1 MVLNGDNLGPG
12 FVKQPGGCAAHVAEA
27 LYDYPGAFDG
37 NTGIARSFATHHIDT
52 PAGCFD
58 TAQAATQRD
67 RLAGYYAGGG
77 GAFVHGVGVHHPG
90 HGLRVGVYIGRGY
103 VFVGSDD
110 YADLAGVAA
119 CDALEFP
126 TGVVAGVD
134 AYARSESTRL
144 NSSH

>member
-1 MVLNGDNLGPG
+1 M
-12 FVKQPGGCAAHVAEA
+12 
-27 LYDYPGAFDG
+27 
-37 NTGIARSFATHHIDT
+37 S
-52 PAGCFD
+52 AGCFD
-58 TAQAATQRD
+58 TAHAATQRD

-134 AYARSESTRL
+134 ASASLGSAQRQVYVGERKRVVVGTRWPDWVNL
-144 NSSH
+144 GG